1 MSKVAIQGN
10 ASGTGTFTIAAPN
23 SNTDRTLTLP
33 DEAGT
38 VLTSASDI
46 ESQVKT
52 ATNATGTA
60 PIYACRAWVTFNGT
74 GTVAIRASGN
84 VSSITDN
91 GTGDYSVNFVTAMPD
106 TNYCVVMAS
115 GANNYNEVFNKTN
128 DSNFTTSLARV
139 IHLERETVVDSTYMH
154 FALFR

>member
-1 MSKVAIQGN
+1 MAVTIDGTTGVSLVQDDTITDAKLALDAN
-10 ASGTGTFTIAAPN
+10 ASEIKHALN
-23 SNTDRTLTLP
+23 
-33 DEAGT
+33 AGG
-38 VLTSASDI
+38 S
-46 ESQVKT
+46 
-52 ATNATGTA
+52 A

-74 GTVAIRASGN
+74 GTPAIRASAN

-91 GTGDYSVNFVTAMPD
+91 NTGDYSVNFTTAMPD

-115 GANNYNEVFNKTN
+115 GANNYNEVFNKTD

-139 IHLERETVVDSTYMH
+139 LHLEREVLTDATYMH